1 MLKHTPQYN
10 FFYQIILEVGSRM
23 SYKSAINQPERV
35 FLNSNDAV
43 APPPVAP
50 PNDPNA
56 NSFYSF
62 RIQTPNPILKPER
75 MQLLRAAIPNIEVN
89 IPNYD
94 LIFWYGRY
102 NTVGPLVFELKN
114 VRFLPTYFDP
124 AGNAHGLP
132 INRQI
137 VNYQDLLQLL
147 NQAAAAAD
155 SAIQNPYHTAGDVT
169 FNFDPVTRKFSFQ
182 GNDAG
187 YDYVEL
193 GYADPRI
200 EAARNNVYIADN
212 GVVPLPAS
220 RQPTIPQSN
229 LNLRC
234 GYSWYGDNGDIGIDV
249 PNPSG
254 TPIPAQSYGNLVYS
268 QCVYLFSN
276 IVQGSSLGSGGQRNL
291 LSVVPISA
299 PSLGVALYQAPLV
312 NWLTKIAQEI
322 FEIEITMLD
331 DNYQPY
337 YVPNNA
343 IVNVELGF
351 SYISV

>member
-1 MLKHTPQYN
+1 M
-10 FFYQIILEVGSRM
+10 F
-23 SYKSAINQPERV
+23 KSAVNQPERV
-35 FLNSNDAV
+35 FLNSNDALSPPPNV
-43 APPPVAP
+43 APGIRAGEEF
-50 PNDPNA
+50 
-56 NSFYSF
+56 SSF
-62 RIQTPNPILKPER
+62 RIQTPNPILKPAR

-94 LIFWYGRY
+94 LIFWYARVPTAGPP
-102 NTVGPLVFELKN
+102 TVEVKN
-114 VRFLPTYFDP
+114 VRFLPTTFNQGGP
-124 AGNAHGLP
+124 TNGLP

-155 SAIQNPYHTAGDVT
+155 SAVQNPYHTAGDIT
-169 FNFDPVTRKFSFQ
+169 FAYDAVTRKFSFE
-182 GNDAG
+182 GTNAG
-187 YDYVEL
+187 YDYIQL

-200 EAARNNVYIADN
+200 ETARGNVYTASVGPNPI
-212 GVVPLPAS
+212 PSS

-229 LNLRC
+229 LNVRC
-234 GYSWYGDNGDIGIDV
+234 GYSWYGDAIVDIPIPV
-249 PNPSG
+249 N
-254 TPIPAQSYGNLVYS
+254 TPIIAFSYANLVYT

-312 NWLTKIAQEI
+312 NWLTKIAQQI
-322 FEIEITMLD
+322 FEIEIIMLD

-337 YVPNNA
+337 NVPNNA
-343 IVNVELGF
+343 IVNIEIGF
-351 SYISV
+351 SYIDV